1 MSQHSLQNA
10 DCKYVEIVIKID
22 RNNTASS
29 FHYQLVDD
37 SYSIE
42 QREESSKATPVVAT
56 SSTAAT
62 AETQVESA
70 TSSCTLDPSIHVSRV
85 VLLRSIMGL
94 LLLGEMMEVMDKMT
108 VAVGICCILM
118 KL

>member
-1 MSQHSLQNA
+1 MSQHSLQNVE
-10 DCKYVEIVIKID
+10 CKYVEIVIKSD

-29 FHYQLVDD
+29 FHHQLVDD

-42 QREESSKATPVVAT
+42 QREESSKETPVVAT
-56 SSTAAT
+56 STAAAT
-62 AETQVESA
+62 AGAQAEST

-108 VAVGICCILM
+108 VAVGIYCILM
-118 KL
+118 ML